1 MGETEI
7 IALNKAQSSFLGIL
21 NRAGKLSVGTDIIK
35 KRRKIALLLL
45 ASDASDNT
53 KSEMTALARSVS
65 KKLALVESKTMLG
78 QPIGYE
84 SIAAI
89 GILDQKCA
97 SAFLEKGR
105 QE

>member
-1 MGETEI
+1 MGETEV
-7 IALNKAQSSFLGIL
+7 IALSKPQSSFLGIL
-21 NRAGKLSVGTDIIK
+21 NRAGKLSIGADIIK

-53 KSEMTALARSVS
+53 KSEMVVLSRSVS
-65 KKLALVESKTMLG
+65 KQLLYVESKTMLG

-97 SAFLEKGR
+97 RAFLEKGR

>member
-7 IALNKAQSSFLGIL
+7 IALSKAQSSFLGIL
-21 NRAGKLSVGTDIIK
+21 NRAGKLSIGADIIK
-35 KRRKIALLLL
+35 KRRRLALLLL

-53 KSEMTALARSVS
+53 KSSMTALAKSLS
-65 KKLALVESKTMLG
+65 KGVVYVGSKTALG

>member
-1 MGETEI
+1 MAETEI
-7 IALNKAQSSFLGIL
+7 IALSKPQSSFLGIL
-21 NRAGKLSVGTDIIK
+21 NRAGKLSIGADIIK
-35 KRRKIALLLL
+35 KRRKLALLLL

-53 KSEMTALARSVS
+53 KSEMTALAKAMS
-65 KKLALVESKTMLG
+65 KQLVYVESKTMLG

-97 SAFLEKGR
+97 RAFLEKGR